1 MTKKNYIVIMVKFIF
16 ELMGFYVS
24 NSGYLH
30 AKTKFAKL
38 MVNIGVRDGHFIY
51 LGRNVYK
58 LTKNEG

>member
-1 MTKKNYIVIMVKFIF
+1 MVKFIF

-38 MVNIGVRDGHFIY
+38 MVNIGVRDGHFVY